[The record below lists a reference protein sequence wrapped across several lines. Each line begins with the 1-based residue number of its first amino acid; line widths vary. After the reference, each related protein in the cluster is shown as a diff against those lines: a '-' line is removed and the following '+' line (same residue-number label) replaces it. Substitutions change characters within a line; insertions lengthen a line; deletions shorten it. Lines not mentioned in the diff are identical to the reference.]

1 MSKRWNGA
9 PVRRGAASGLKL
21 DRPRHAAPTAILLC
35 AFLAACGGSHQ
46 VAQDGSATQAA
57 PAPAQAAAAPESQNP
72 LIGNWTLVSAD
83 DAALCAD
90 SVQFTEDTYTTIWKG
105 VTTSNSALY
114 HAYPGYINVFSGN
127 DLAHYQQ
134 YNLTSA
140 DIITN
145 VTGNQYAIS
154 NCPYKRS

>member
-9 PVRRGAASGLKL
+9 PVWGGAASGLKL

-35 AFLAACGGSHQ
+35 AFLAACGGSHRA
-46 VAQDGSATQAA
+46 AQDGSATQG
-57 PAPAQAAAAPESQNP
+57 APAQAAAAPESQNP
-72 LIGNWTLVSAD
+72 LIGSWTLVSAD
-83 DAALCAD
+83 DAVSCPE
-90 SVQFTEDTYTTIWKG
+90 SVQFTADTYTTVWKG
-105 VTTSNSALY
+105 VSTENSAIY
-114 HAYPGYINVFSGN
+114 RAYPGYVNVVAGN

-145 VTGNQYAIS
+145 VTGNQYAIN